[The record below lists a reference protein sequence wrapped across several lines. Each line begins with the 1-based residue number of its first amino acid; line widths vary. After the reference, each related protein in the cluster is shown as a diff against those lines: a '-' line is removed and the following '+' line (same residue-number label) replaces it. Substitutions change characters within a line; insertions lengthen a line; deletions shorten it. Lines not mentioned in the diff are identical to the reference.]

1 MRENW
6 DLFLTFARI
15 SASCFGGGYA
25 MLPFFQRE
33 LVSKKGWLTDEELLD
48 LNAVAQCT
56 PGVIA
61 VNTATFCG
69 YRVHGLSGSLLATLG
84 VLVPPMIIVTIISAF
99 FWSFAENPWVQHAL
113 TGVRAC
119 VCALII
125 NSTIRLYRKAVLDL
139 PTFLVFLTVLILAA
153 FVGLSPAILVVGAGL
168 FGLYWEFFLVG
179 LFSMGGGMATV
190 PFLFDLSA
198 RTGWFTTAD
207 LTTMIAISEATPGP
221 IGVNMATY
229 VGYVSAGI
237 PGSIIAPLGLVT
249 PAVII
254 ILLVSKILNTLWQN
268 PKVKGLFYALR
279 PASVGLIGAA
289 AFSVCAVSLF
299 STEQGLVLHWP
310 SILLFGIMLAAM
322 NLPKLK
328 ELPSVFFIAVAAVV
342 GIVFQM
348 VD

>member
-153 FVGLSPAILVVGAGL
+153 FVGLSPAILVVAPVCSV
-168 FGLYWEFFLVG
+168 WRITASER
-179 LFSMGGGMATV
+179 
-190 PFLFDLSA
+190 SA
-198 RTGWFTTAD
+198 LD
-207 LTTMIAISEATPGP
+207 D
-221 IGVNMATY
+221 
-229 VGYVSAGI
+229 
-237 PGSIIAPLGLVT
+237 
-249 PAVII
+249 
-254 ILLVSKILNTLWQN
+254 
-268 PKVKGLFYALR
+268 R
-279 PASVGLIGAA
+279 PAAPPVLGV
-289 AFSVCAVSLF
+289 FS
-299 STEQGLVLHWP
+299 GGPVLHGRRDGHG
-310 SILLFGIMLAAM
+310 S
-322 NLPKLK
+322 LP
-328 ELPSVFFIAVAAVV
+328 V
-342 GIVFQM
+342 
-348 VD
+348 

>member
-153 FVGLSPAILVVGAGL
+153 FVGPPFWWWAPVCSVWRITASERSA
-168 FGLYWEFFLVG
+168 LY
-179 LFSMGGGMATV
+179 
-190 PFLFDLSA
+190 D
-198 RTGWFTTAD
+198 
-207 LTTMIAISEATPGP
+207 
-221 IGVNMATY
+221 
-229 VGYVSAGI
+229 
-237 PGSIIAPLGLVT
+237 
-249 PAVII
+249 
-254 ILLVSKILNTLWQN
+254 
-268 PKVKGLFYALR
+268 R
-279 PASVGLIGAA
+279 PAAPSVLGV
-289 AFSVCAVSLF
+289 FS
-299 STEQGLVLHWP
+299 GGPVLHGRRDGHG
-310 SILLFGIMLAAM
+310 S
-322 NLPKLK
+322 LP
-328 ELPSVFFIAVAAVV
+328 V
-342 GIVFQM
+342 
-348 VD
+348 

>member
-84 VLVPPMIIVTIISAF
+84 VLVPPMIIVTIISA
-99 FWSFAENPWVQHAL
+99 
-113 TGVRAC
+113 C

-168 FGLYWEFFLVG
+168 FGLAYHRIRKE
-179 LFSMGGGMATV
+179 
-190 PFLFDLSA
+190 
-198 RTGWFTTAD
+198 R
-207 LTTMIAISEATPGP
+207 
-221 IGVNMATY
+221 
-229 VGYVSAGI
+229 
-237 PGSIIAPLGLVT
+237 PL
-249 PAVII
+249 
-254 ILLVSKILNTLWQN
+254 
-268 PKVKGLFYALR
+268 
-279 PASVGLIGAA
+279 
-289 AFSVCAVSLF
+289 
-299 STEQGLVLHWP
+299 
-310 SILLFGIMLAAM
+310 
-322 NLPKLK
+322 
-328 ELPSVFFIAVAAVV
+328 
-342 GIVFQM
+342 
-348 VD
+348 